1 MVMRKIFDILEKL
14 VPSDKLAHFFYFTL
28 LAFLSAFAYEIICI
42 PKWFII
48 APCAFIAVSKEL
60 FDKFVKRTT
69 FDIVDI
75 LFSVA
80 SSIILYLLL

>member
-1 MVMRKIFDILEKL
+1 MRKLFDILEKL

-28 LAFLSAFAYEIICI
+28 LAFISVFAYLNIECLH
-42 PKWFII
+42 KWSIV

-60 FDKFVKRTT
+60 FDKFVKKTK
-69 FDIVDI
+69 FDVVDI
-75 LFSVA
+75 LFSIA

>member
-1 MVMRKIFDILEKL
+1 MIKIFDMLEKL

-28 LAFLSAFAYEIICI
+28 LAFLSAFAYYEIVCI

-48 APCAFIAVSKEL
+48 VPCAFIAVSKEL
-60 FDKFVKRTT
+60 FDKFVKKTK
-69 FDIVDI
+69 FDAVDI

>member
-1 MVMRKIFDILEKL
+1 MRKLFDILEKL

-28 LAFLSAFAYEIICI
+28 LAFFSTFIYFQIDYLN
-42 PKWFII
+42 KWSII

-60 FDKFVKRTT
+60 FDKFVKKTK
-69 FDIVDI
+69 FDVVDI
-75 LFSVA
+75 LFSIA

>member
-1 MVMRKIFDILEKL
+1 MRKIFDTLEKL

-28 LAFLSAFAYEIICI
+28 LAFLSAFAYYEIICI
-42 PKWFII
+42 PKWVII

>member
-1 MVMRKIFDILEKL
+1 MRKLIEILEKL
-14 VPSDKLAHFFYFTL
+14 VPSDKLAHFFYLTL
-28 LAFLSAFAYEIICI
+28 LAFLSAFAYYEIVCI